1 MALCRARSLGETR
14 AGEGVN
20 VHVSR
25 VQGERPDE
33 MSALKIWQRGLF
45 DVVLLVR
52 RRGSSTLA
60 CAWFFPFCNYEI
72 TVELQLRYIHAALSP
87 LAGYAGVNVA

>member
-72 TVELQLRYIHAALSP
+72 HSNYSYDIFMQRLVRLRAMP
-87 LAGYAGVNVA
+87 E